1 MSDAA
6 QTEELRREIARLSE
20 RAEATTR
27 ELAQERVTL
36 TRLDDVA
43 RQIASERD
51 VLALVQTATDA
62 VTALA
67 GGRYGAFFYRVSDA
81 HGESYSL
88 YTIAGAPRE
97 ALQRYGTTFDAR
109 GAVRIADITKDAR
122 FGKGSPARGVPETT
136 LVVRS
141 YLAVPVITRSG
152 VVLGRMFAGHPEA
165 DVFSERS
172 QRVATA
178 IAAHAATAMDNA
190 RLHAD
195 SQRLIA
201 ELAKTNVELDQFAY
215 VASHDLR
222 APLRGISNLAMWIE
236 EDLGPQVPKKVA
248 EQLAL
253 LKGRAARMDRLINGL
268 LELARIGRARQQ
280 SERVDVTELLHETID
295 LASPGAQARVLI
307 IGAMPTLNAERVAMQ
322 QVLLNLITNALQ
334 HAGRIDVIVRITSE
348 ERPDDVE
355 IAVADNGVGIAPEH
369 HERVWQMFQTLA
381 ARDEST
387 GIGLSIVKKQVE
399 ANGGRAWIDASVKE
413 GATLRF
419 TWPRRTPSGP
429 SR

>member
-1 MSDAA
+1 LSDATD
-6 QTEELRREIARLSE
+6 TEALRREIARLTE
-20 RAEATTR
+20 LAEANAR
-27 ELAQERVTL
+27 ELGQERETL
-36 TRLDDVA
+36 MRLDEVA
-43 RQIASERD
+43 RQIASERE
-51 VLALVQTATDA
+51 LQSLVQTATDA
-62 VTALA
+62 VTALSGA
-67 GGRYGAFFYRVSDA
+67 KYGAFFYRVSDA

-97 ALQRYGTTFDAR
+97 AFGRFATTFDAR
-109 GAVRIADITKDAR
+109 GPVRIADITKDAR
-122 FGKGSPARGVPETT
+122 FGKGSPPRGVPDGSLT
-136 LVVRS
+136 VRS
-141 YLAVPVITRSG
+141 YLAVPVVTRSG
-152 VVLGRMFAGHPEA
+152 VVLGRMFAGHPDAEI
-165 DVFSERS
+165 FSERS

-201 ELAKTNVELDQFAY
+201 ELAKTNIELDQFAY

-236 EDLGPQVPKKVA
+236 EDLGAQTPKKVA

-268 LELARIGRARQQ
+268 LELARVGRTRQQ
-280 SERVDVTELLHETID
+280 SERVDITELLHETID
-295 LASPGAQARVLI
+295 LASPSPQARVLI
-307 IGAMPTLNAERVAMQ
+307 IGAMPTLNAERIAMQ

-334 HAGRIDVIVRITSE
+334 HAGRNDVVVRITAT

-355 IAVADNGVGIAPEH
+355 IVVADNGVGIAPEH
-369 HERVWQMFQTLA
+369 HERVWEMFQTLGT
-381 ARDEST
+381 RDQETT

-399 ANGGRAWIDASVKE
+399 ANGGRAWIDASAKE

-419 TWPRRTPSGP
+419 TWPKRGR
-429 SR
+429 

>member
-1 MSDAA
+1 VSDA
-6 QTEELRREIARLSE
+6 TETEALQREVARLSQEVSEE
-20 RAEATTR
+20 RE
-27 ELAQERVTL
+27 TL

-51 VLALVQTATDA
+51 VQSLVQTATDA
-62 VTALA
+62 VTGLSGAK
-67 GGRYGAFFYRVSDA
+67 YGAFFYRVSDA

-88 YTIAGAPRE
+88 YTAAGAPRE
-97 ALQRYGTTFDAR
+97 AFERFATTFDAR
-109 GAVRIADITKDAR
+109 GPIRIDDITKDAR
-122 FGKGSPARGVPETT
+122 FGRGSPPRGVPDTS

-141 YLAVPVITRSG
+141 YLAVPVVTRSG
-152 VVLGRMFAGHPEA
+152 VVLGRMFAGHPDPEM
-165 DVFSERS
+165 FTERS

-201 ELAKTNVELDQFAY
+201 ELAKTNIELDQFAY

-236 EDLGPQVPKKVA
+236 EDLGPQTPKKVA

-295 LASPGAQARVLI
+295 LASPSTQARVLI
-307 IGAMPTLNAERVAMQ
+307 IGAMPTLNAERIAMQ

-334 HAGRIDVIVRITSE
+334 HAGRADVLVRITAS

-369 HERVWQMFQTLA
+369 HERVWQMFQTLGT
-381 ARDEST
+381 RDQETT

-399 ANGGRAWIDASVKE
+399 ANGGRAWIDPAVKE

-419 TWPRRTPSGP
+419 TWPKRSVAR
-429 SR
+429 